1 MKTFIWIKIILKTLE
16 ITSDGGLALQ
26 FSKATMNL
34 APIGVLMDFWETSK
48 LWEEFRFILIFYNQL
63 FCSI

>member
-1 MKTFIWIKIILKTLE
+1 MKTFKRIKIILKTLE

-34 APIGVLMDFWETSK
+34 APTGVLMHFWENSK
-48 LWEEFRFILIFYNQL
+48 LWEEFYFILIFYNQI

>member
-1 MKTFIWIKIILKTLE
+1 MDKNHFENLE

-34 APIGVLMDFWETSK
+34 APTGVLMHFWETSK
-48 LWEEFRFILIFYNQL
+48 LWEEFYFILIFYNQI